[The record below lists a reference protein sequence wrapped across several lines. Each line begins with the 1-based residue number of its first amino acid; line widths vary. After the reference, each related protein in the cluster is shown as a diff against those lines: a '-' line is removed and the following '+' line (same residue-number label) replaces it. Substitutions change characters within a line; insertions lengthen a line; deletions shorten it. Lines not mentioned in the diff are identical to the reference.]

1 METLAFDDTVAIDFA
16 GTCDLAIWCKLLHD
30 KGWSG
35 PRIAR
40 AIAKSEGYIN
50 NLIRVVERAS
60 PSIMLRWRAEQR
72 GHLDHT
78 CATDWLVAVC
88 VLPHDRQDS
97 ELARRIAARPGA
109 RGARAA
115 QAGDAQPDAS
125 HASDSHTGDA
135 HASSHAGDAHASAQA
150 GDAHANLHAGDAHA

>member
-1 METLAFDDTVAIDFA
+1 MIAMEPVTVDSANGIEFA

-40 AIAKSEGYIN
+40 AIAKSEGYVN

-60 PSIMLRWRAEQR
+60 PSILLRWRAEQS
-72 GHLDHT
+72 GQLDHV

-88 VLPHDRQDS
+88 MLPHERQDE
-97 ELARRIAARPGA
+97 ELQRRIAARPTL
-109 RGARAA
+109 RSE
-115 QAGDAQPDAS
+115 P
-125 HASDSHTGDA
+125 
-135 HASSHAGDAHASAQA
+135 
-150 GDAHANLHAGDAHA
+150 

>member
-1 METLAFDDTVAIDFA
+1 MLNMETFTTEQSLVIDFA

-40 AIAKSEGYIN
+40 AITKSEGYVN

-60 PSIMLRWRAEQR
+60 PSLMLRWRSEQN
-72 GHLDHT
+72 GGADHV

-88 VLPHDRQDS
+88 LLPHERQDE
-97 ELARRIAARPGA
+97 ELQNRIATRP
-109 RGARAA
+109 
-115 QAGDAQPDAS
+115 S
-125 HASDSHTGDA
+125 
-135 HASSHAGDAHASAQA
+135 
-150 GDAHANLHAGDAHA
+150 LHS

>member
-1 METLAFDDTVAIDFA
+1 MIPMEPLTLEPTGLDFA

-40 AIAKSEGYIN
+40 AITKSEGYVN

-60 PSIMLRWRAEQR
+60 PSIMLRWRAEQS
-72 GHLDHT
+72 GLADHV

-88 VLPHDRQDS
+88 LLPHERQDE
-97 ELARRIAARPGA
+97 ELQRRIAARPGYRPPA
-109 RGARAA
+109 PPAA
-115 QAGDAQPDAS
+115 PA
-125 HASDSHTGDA
+125 
-135 HASSHAGDAHASAQA
+135 
-150 GDAHANLHAGDAHA
+150 

>member
-1 METLAFDDTVAIDFA
+1 MIAMEPFTVDNGLAIDFA

-40 AIAKSEGYIN
+40 AIAKSEGYVN

-60 PSIMLRWRAEQR
+60 PSILLRWRAEQS
-72 GHLDHT
+72 GQLDHV

-88 VLPHDRQDS
+88 LLPHDRQDE
-97 ELARRIAARPGA
+97 ELQRRIATRPGL
-109 RGARAA
+109 RVE
-115 QAGDAQPDAS
+115 P
-125 HASDSHTGDA
+125 
-135 HASSHAGDAHASAQA
+135 
-150 GDAHANLHAGDAHA
+150 

>member
-1 METLAFDDTVAIDFA
+1 MITMEPTPSELTTGLDFA

-40 AIAKSEGYIN
+40 AIAKSEGYVN

-60 PSIMLRWRAEQR
+60 PSIMLRWRAEQS
-72 GHLDHT
+72 GLVDHV

-88 VLPHDRQDS
+88 LLPHDRQDE
-97 ELARRIAARPGA
+97 ELQRRIAARPA
-109 RGARAA
+109 YRV
-115 QAGDAQPDAS
+115 
-125 HASDSHTGDA
+125 
-135 HASSHAGDAHASAQA
+135 
-150 GDAHANLHAGDAHA
+150 

>member
-1 METLAFDDTVAIDFA
+1 MIPMEPLTTDEAPALDFA

-40 AIAKSEGYIN
+40 AITKSEGYVN

-60 PSIMLRWRAEQR
+60 PSVMLRWRAEQS
-72 GHLDHT
+72 GLADHV

-88 VLPHDRQDS
+88 LLPHDRQDE
-97 ELARRIAARPGA
+97 ELLLRVAARPGL
-109 RGARAA
+109 RV
-115 QAGDAQPDAS
+115 
-125 HASDSHTGDA
+125 
-135 HASSHAGDAHASAQA
+135 
-150 GDAHANLHAGDAHA
+150 

>member
-1 METLAFDDTVAIDFA
+1 MIVPPRASVKGELLMIPMEPTPSEPTTGLDFA

-40 AIAKSEGYIN
+40 AIAKSEGYVN

-60 PSIMLRWRAEQR
+60 PSIMLRWRAEQS
-72 GHLDHT
+72 GLVDHV

-88 VLPHDRQDS
+88 LLPHDRQDE
-97 ELARRIAARPGA
+97 ELQRRIAARPA
-109 RGARAA
+109 YRV
-115 QAGDAQPDAS
+115 
-125 HASDSHTGDA
+125 
-135 HASSHAGDAHASAQA
+135 
-150 GDAHANLHAGDAHA
+150 

>member
-1 METLAFDDTVAIDFA
+1 MEPFTFENTVGNDFA

-40 AIAKSEGYIN
+40 AIAKSEGYVN

-72 GHLDHT
+72 GVVDHV

-88 VLPHDRQDS
+88 LLPHDRQDE
-97 ELARRIAARPGA
+97 ELQRRIAARPGA
-109 RGARAA
+109 R
-115 QAGDAQPDAS
+115 
-125 HASDSHTGDA
+125 
-135 HASSHAGDAHASAQA
+135 ASSNENTTPPPSPTAEAGER
-150 GDAHANLHAGDAHA
+150 

>member
-1 METLAFDDTVAIDFA
+1 MLPMEPLTFESTIGIEFA

-40 AIAKSEGYIN
+40 AIAQSEGYVN

-60 PSIMLRWRAEQR
+60 PSLMLRWRAEQS
-72 GHLDHT
+72 GTVDHV

-88 VLPHDRQDS
+88 LLAHDRQDE
-97 ELARRIAARPGA
+97 ELQRRIATRPGL
-109 RGARAA
+109 R
-115 QAGDAQPDAS
+115 S
-125 HASDSHTGDA
+125 
-135 HASSHAGDAHASAQA
+135 
-150 GDAHANLHAGDAHA
+150 

>member
-1 METLAFDDTVAIDFA
+1 MIPMEPFTTPEPTALDFG

-40 AIAKSEGYIN
+40 AIAKSEGYVN

-60 PSIMLRWRAEQR
+60 PSIMLRWRAEQN
-72 GHLDHT
+72 GLADHV

-88 VLPHDRQDS
+88 LLSHPQQDE
-97 ELARRIAARPGA
+97 ELQRRIAARPPL
-109 RGARAA
+109 R
-115 QAGDAQPDAS
+115 S
-125 HASDSHTGDA
+125 C
-135 HASSHAGDAHASAQA
+135 
-150 GDAHANLHAGDAHA
+150 

>member
-1 METLAFDDTVAIDFA
+1 MLPMEPLTVEPALEPDFA

-40 AIAKSEGYIN
+40 AIAKSEGYVN

-60 PSIMLRWRAEQR
+60 PSIMLRWRAEQS
-72 GHLDHT
+72 GAADHV

-88 VLPHDRQDS
+88 LLPPDKQDE
-97 ELARRIAARPGA
+97 ELQRRIATRPGL
-109 RGARAA
+109 R
-115 QAGDAQPDAS
+115 S
-125 HASDSHTGDA
+125 
-135 HASSHAGDAHASAQA
+135 
-150 GDAHANLHAGDAHA
+150 

>member
-1 METLAFDDTVAIDFA
+1 MIPMEPTPSEPNTGLDFA

-40 AIAKSEGYIN
+40 AIGKSEGYVN

-60 PSIMLRWRAEQR
+60 PSIMLRWRAEQN
-72 GHLDHT
+72 GLVDHV

-88 VLPHDRQDS
+88 LLPHDRQDE
-97 ELARRIAARPGA
+97 ELQRRIAARPA
-109 RGARAA
+109 YRV
-115 QAGDAQPDAS
+115 
-125 HASDSHTGDA
+125 
-135 HASSHAGDAHASAQA
+135 
-150 GDAHANLHAGDAHA
+150 